1 MAKYRKSETIIY
13 KLEITDEED
22 NYADPQTSVTITI
35 HGPDGAIIVGQEGKA
50 MTREDVGRYSYRYNP
65 GADAETGYYIADA
78 KVVDSGGDTTQIQL
92 AEEVT
97 V

>member
-1 MAKYRKSETIIY
+1 MAKFRKSETIIY
-13 KLEITDEED
+13 KLEITDEEN
-22 NYADPQTSVTITI
+22 NYVDPQTSTTITV
-35 HGPDGAIIVGQEGKA
+35 HGPDGEIITGQENRD

-65 GADAETGYYIADA
+65 GKDAKLGYYQAIA
-78 KVVDSGGDTTQIQL
+78 KVVDSGGDTTEVIL